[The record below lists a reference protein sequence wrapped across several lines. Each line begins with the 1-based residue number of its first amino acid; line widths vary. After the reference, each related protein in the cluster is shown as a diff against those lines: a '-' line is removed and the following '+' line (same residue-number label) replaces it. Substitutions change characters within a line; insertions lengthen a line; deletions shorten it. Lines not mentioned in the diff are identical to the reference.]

1 MTAATTTTH
10 ELFIHAVRDIVIA
23 HARAEGVIDEAM
35 LTRLA
40 HAKLV
45 YGIGDGSYRGICY
58 YGAWQNGIG
67 NVELLEIAASAQES
81 WVQLAG
87 TTIHELAHSLASA
100 CLSERGHGAGWKNA
114 AVSLGFKVRPHA
126 DGRAYHLAM
135 FAPAIRHAIY
145 ALAAKID
152 DGSPAF
158 RTFGLGGLA
167 GLFANVKPRPCS
179 AGVGTKGG
187 KSRGT
192 GSGSRLRLWE
202 CECKRPITR
211 KGVVVRYEPVKVR
224 IASDD
229 FRAHCDVCEAPFTRK

>member
-23 HARAEGVIDEAM
+23 YARAESTIADETVEGD

-40 HAKLV
+40 HAKLL
-45 YGIGDGSYRGICY
+45 YGIGDGSYRGICHY
-58 YGAWQNGIG
+58 SAWENGIG
-67 NVELLEIAASAQES
+67 RVDVVEIAASAQES

-87 TTIHELAHSLASA
+87 TTIHELAHVLAGFGS
-100 CLSERGHGAGWKNA
+100 GHGNEWKDS
-114 AVSLGFKVRPHA
+114 AVSLGFKVRPNA
-126 DGRAYHLAM
+126 AGQVYRLAM

-145 ALAAKID
+145 ALAAKIS

-158 RTFGLGGLA
+158 RTYGGNDGGLA
-167 GLFANVKPRPCS
+167 GLLTMIKPRPCS
-179 AGVGTKGG
+179 AGIGTKGG

-202 CECKRPITR
+202 CECAR
-211 KGVVVRYEPVKVR
+211 PVKVR
-224 IASDD
+224 VASDD
-229 FRAHCDVCEAPFTRK
+229 FRAHCDECGSAFARK

>member
-23 HARAEGVIDEAM
+23 YARTESTIAEETIDGD

-40 HAKLV
+40 HAKLL
-45 YGIGDGSYRGICY
+45 YGIGDGSYRGICH

-67 NVELLEIAASAQES
+67 NVDVVEIAAITQES

-87 TTIHELAHSLASA
+87 TTIHELAHVLAGF
-100 CLSERGHGAGWKNA
+100 GHGHDVEWKDA
-114 AVSLGFKVRPHA
+114 AVSLGFRKRPDA
-126 DGRAYHLAM
+126 AGQVYRLAL
-135 FAPAIRHAIY
+135 FAPAIRHAVY
-145 ALAAKID
+145 ALAATIG

-158 RTFGLGGLA
+158 RTYGSGLA
-167 GLFANVKPRPCS
+167 GLLTMIKPRPCS

-187 KSRGT
+187 TSRGT

-202 CECKRPITR
+202 CECAR
-211 KGVVVRYEPVKVR
+211 PVKVR
-224 IASDD
+224 VASDD
-229 FRAHCDVCEAPFTRK
+229 FKAHCDECGSAFARK